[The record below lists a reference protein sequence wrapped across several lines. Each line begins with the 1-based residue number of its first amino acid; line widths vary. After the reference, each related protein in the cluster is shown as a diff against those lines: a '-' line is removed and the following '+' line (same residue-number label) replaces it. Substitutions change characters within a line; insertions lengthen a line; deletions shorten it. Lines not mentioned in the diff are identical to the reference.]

1 MPRVVREYKVQARER
16 IVGAAR
22 AVFRRKGF
30 RATRMEDIAAELGV
44 SKGAIYLYF
53 RTKNELLGEIQAR
66 SRQQV
71 LVAWE
76 RLLER
81 GDVAEGIADS
91 LQDVLSGDVDP
102 GIWHELIGEAAT
114 NPDVRATLEVD
125 HLQDVRSMEE
135 FLRRLESRGR
145 IRRLGDRKTVAG
157 IILALL
163 SATVLDLMMHGQP
176 ERARR
181 TLIRSLRYLL
191 EKDR

>member
-16 IVGAAR
+16 IVDAAR

-30 RATRMEDIAAELGV
+30 RATTMEDIAGELGV

-91 LQDVLSGDVDP
+91 LRDVLSGDVDP

-114 NPDVRATLEVD
+114 NPEVRATLEVD
-125 HLQDVRSMEE
+125 NRQDMRSMEE
-135 FLRRLESRGR
+135 FLRRLEARGR
-145 IRRLGDRKTVAG
+145 IRPLRDRKTVATM
-157 IILALL
+157 ILALL
-163 SATVLDLMMHGQP
+163 SATVLDLMLHGHS

-181 TLIRSLRYLL
+181 SLIRSLRYLL
-191 EKDR
+191 ERDR